1 MRDLNF
7 KCLAEGKGATV
18 TARFGPDGLC
28 NGKSGTRHCA
38 STGIEI
44 SAKPGWTAANYE
56 CPGPGIRVR
65 AL

>member
-7 KCLAEGKGATV
+7 KYLAEGKGAIV
-18 TARFGPDGLC
+18 TARFGRDGLC

-44 SAKPGWTAANYE
+44 SAKPSWTAANYE